1 MGLEQRVGQAVK
13 RIAITGGP
21 GAGKTTYANRLAEKL
36 GVTVIHTD
44 DYIPMGWSEASLH
57 AADVMAKPT
66 TVITEGVAV
75 PRALRKMLEARPDQK
90 PVDEVVIIERR
101 GAHAMT
107 KDHASMT
114 KAVNTVLA
122 EIRPALQ
129 KLGVEFKT
137 VVEPEE
143 EG

>member
-1 MGLEQRVGQAVK
+1 MK

-36 GVTVIHTD
+36 GVEVIHTD

-57 AADVMAKPT
+57 AADVMSKPT

-75 PRALRKMLEARPDQK
+75 PRALRKMLEARPEVK
-90 PVDEVVIIERR
+90 PVDEVVIVQRA
-101 GAHAMT
+101 GASTLT
-107 KDHASMT
+107 KDQAAMAKGVS
-114 KAVNTVLA
+114 TVLS